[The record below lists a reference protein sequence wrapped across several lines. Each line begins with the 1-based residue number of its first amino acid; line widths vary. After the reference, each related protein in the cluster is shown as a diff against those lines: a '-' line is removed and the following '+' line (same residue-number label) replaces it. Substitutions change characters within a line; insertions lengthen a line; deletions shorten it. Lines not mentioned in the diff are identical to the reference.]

1 MSDKMIGQ
9 RVMAI
14 LSAKEGVV
22 RVLGEGE
29 YLGNQVPENLPH
41 LEVLHKAGIPNPTI
55 KLDNGV
61 LVYGAECWW
70 GPVEKVKE
78 KFAGW
83 EFQVV
88 PLSSYRIVDVENSA
102 DDHEIQ
108 SL

>member
-1 MSDKMIGQ
+1 MKAEIGS

-14 LSAKEGVV
+14 LSAKDGVV
-22 RVLGEGE
+22 RVFGEGE

-41 LEVLHKAGIPNPTI
+41 LELLHKAEIPSPAI

-61 LVYGAECWW
+61 VIYGAECWW
-70 GPVEKVKE
+70 GSVEKVKE

-88 PLSSYRIVDVENSA
+88 PLSQYREVSVASGHGPDT
-102 DDHEIQ
+102 Q